1 MAENLN
7 FKDIEG
13 EADDI
18 MDLVQINTSEEKK
31 DIATPFKHQSLN
43 DKSTPSS
50 HATNILKA
58 RAIAK
63 ESQDN
68 ENTGYGASQKAPPHP
83 VSAYVLFIK
92 DLKNQQTGTTEGN
105 KKNFLSDASKAWGSL
120 APEEKEK
127 FQKAAAKQKQEYQEY
142 IAKQKALGN

>member
-13 EADDI
+13 EAEDI
-18 MDLVQINTSEEKK
+18 MDLVQINTCEEKK
-31 DIATPFKHQSLN
+31 DMATPLKHSSLN

-92 DLKNQQTGTTEGN
+92 DIKRQ
-105 KKNFLSDASKAWGSL
+105 
-120 APEEKEK
+120 
-127 FQKAAAKQKQEYQEY
+127 
-142 IAKQKALGN
+142 

>member
-13 EADDI
+13 EAEDI
-18 MDLVQINTSEEKK
+18 MDLVQINTYEEKK
-31 DIATPFKHQSLN
+31 ETSTPLKHSTNN

-68 ENTGYGASQKAPPHP
+68 ENTGYAAPQKAAPHP

-92 DLKNQQTGTTEGN
+92 DLKG
-105 KKNFLSDASKAWGSL
+105 
-120 APEEKEK
+120 
-127 FQKAAAKQKQEYQEY
+127 KQS
-142 IAKQKALGN
+142 G